1 MQDIGQIYEEYFETV
16 YKYLFCLTHNNDI
29 AEELTQETF
38 YRAVEKINTYKGDC
52 KISVWLCQIAKHLW
66 FDYCKKNKKTINIQ
80 ENLFNEQSTNVTE
93 ESIISNDEKISLY
106 KKMQNL
112 DEKTREV
119 IYLRI
124 TGELSF
130 KEIGTILNKTENW
143 ARVTF
148 YRGKTKLKEVNK
160 NGEEKRV

>member
-1 MQDIGQIYEEYFETV
+1 MQNIEQIYEEYFETV
-16 YKYLFCLTHNNDI
+16 YKYLFCLTHNGDI

-38 YRAVEKINTYKGDC
+38 YRAVKSINRYKGEC
-52 KISVWLCQIAKHLW
+52 KISVWLCQIAKNLW
-66 FDYCKKNKKTINIQ
+66 YDECKKNKKIAEVSEEYIENI
-80 ENLFNEQSTNVTE
+80 ESNETAE
-93 ESIISNDEKISLY
+93 EKVISNDEKMKLY
-106 KKMQNL
+106 QKMQIL

-130 KEIGTILNKTENW
+130 KEIGIIMNQTENW

-148 YRGKTKLKEVNK
+148 YRGKNKLKEVD
-160 NGEEKRV
+160 